1 MGDEMS
7 DPYVLD
13 NTAAEQIRLNRQ
25 ALALRPITERLFRAA
40 GICPGMTVLDVGCG
54 NGDVSFLAAEL
65 VLTSG
70 RVIGFDRDPLQVKA
84 ASARIGATPT
94 VSFVEA
100 TLDDPPVGE
109 FDALVGRLVLM
120 YQPDLIAA
128 VSSLISRVRP
138 GGVVAFV
145 ELNLRLDGSQ
155 VIYWPQTPLQKQVR
169 NWVRQGFGPTHSLV
183 GLRLPSIFR
192 QVGLV
197 PQPPYD
203 SAAVIYEGRDCAEM
217 MAELVRSM
225 VPTLTAAEIDPSEI
239 DIDTLAERLYAEG
252 GDQQISAL
260 GPFIG
265 VWARKPE

>member
-1 MGDEMS
+1 MA

-13 NTAAEQIRLNRQ
+13 NTAAEQLRLNRQ
-25 ALALRPITERLFRAA
+25 AVALRPVTERLFRAA
-40 GICPGMTVLDVGCG
+40 GIGPGMSVLDVGCG

-65 VLTSG
+65 VSNSG
-70 RVIGFDRDPLQVKA
+70 HVIGFDRDPRQVTV
-84 ASARIGATPT
+84 ASARISDGAT

-100 TLDDPPVGE
+100 TVDDPPVGE

-128 VSSLISRVRP
+128 VSSLASRVRP

-145 ELNLRLDGSQ
+145 ELNLRPDGSQ
-155 VIYWPQTPLQKQVR
+155 VIYWPQTPLQERVR
-169 NWVRQGFGPTHSLV
+169 SWVRQGFGPTHHFV
-183 GLRLPSIFR
+183 GLQLPSIFR
-192 QVGLV
+192 QVGLL

-203 SAAVIYEGRDCAEM
+203 SGAAIYEGRDCAEM
-217 MAELVRSM
+217 MAQVVRSM
-225 VPTLTAAEIDPSEI
+225 VPTLTAAGVDLIEI

-252 GDQQISAL
+252 GDQQISAM